1 MELNKNKIIFL
12 SVWVIILLSIIFLLL
27 TLNKWDSKNN
37 TSTENTFTIWMLWE
51 NSPNT
56 NDIVEN
62 FKQLYSN
69 HRNKNIT
76 IEVFP
81 DYEDYIL
88 TLTSAFSSW
97 KWPDIFVMNNNET
110 NSIFSNQIIWID
122 PRVINPNDFRKKYK
136 AFLSDDLIVRLEDS
150 EFLKWIPVWYE
161 TLWIYYN
168 RAQVRHSD
176 LDNLSSLNNL
186 ISDLKNR
193 NRWIVPLWIWNWTTV
208 DYVSDILTQFFMLE
222 SGVNSI
228 RNITWNVLKQAMAS
242 YLLYWDINWFNW
254 YDSRF
259 TELQNLDETW
269 LYFFS
274 RWEIHMV
281 VWYPSMINKI
291 KEYWYSASFLQARV
305 FPHYFSWDWKT
316 LVNYNYFVI
325 NKDSISRDM
334 ALDFLSY
341 LSSDT
346 WSNSFLNVYTH
357 YLPALISLESD
368 KLEQRIHKDFNIILK
383 DFYKEEKFLS
393 SFDKWIKLIYDS
405 WIPSILDKPQYAEAN
420 FSKFRDSILCKTNK
434 IVNFEWLSI
443 SCNK

>member
-1 MELNKNKIIFL
+1 
-12 SVWVIILLSIIFLLL
+12 
-27 TLNKWDSKNN
+27 
-37 TSTENTFTIWMLWE
+37 
-51 NSPNT
+51 
-56 NDIVEN
+56 
-62 FKQLYSN
+62 
-69 HRNKNIT
+69 
-76 IEVFP
+76 
-81 DYEDYIL
+81 
-88 TLTSAFSSW
+88 
-97 KWPDIFVMNNNET
+97 
-110 NSIFSNQIIWID
+110 
-122 PRVINPNDFRKKYK
+122 
-136 AFLSDDLIVRLEDS
+136 LIVRLDDS

-176 LDNLSSLNNL
+176 LDNLSSLNNV
-186 ISDLKNR
+186 ISDLRNR
-193 NRWIVPLWIWNWTTV
+193 NRWVVPLWIWNWTTV

-222 SGVNSI
+222 PWVNSI
-228 RNITWNVLKQAMAS
+228 RNVTWNVLKQAMAS

-259 TELQNLDETW
+259 IELQNLSETA
-269 LYFFS
+269 LYLFS

-281 VWYPSMINKI
+281 IWYPSMINKI

-305 FPHYFSWDWKT
+305 FPHYFSWNWKT

-325 NKDSISRDM
+325 NKDSFNRNI

-346 WSNSFLNVYTH
+346 WANSFLNVYTH
-357 YLPALISLESD
+357 YLPWLISLESD

-383 DFYKEEKFLS
+383 DFYKDEKSLS

-405 WIPSILDKPQYAEAN
+405 WIPWILDNSQYAEAKFWN
-420 FSKFRDSILCKTNK
+420 FRDSILCKTNK
-434 IVNFEWLSI
+434 VINLEWLSI